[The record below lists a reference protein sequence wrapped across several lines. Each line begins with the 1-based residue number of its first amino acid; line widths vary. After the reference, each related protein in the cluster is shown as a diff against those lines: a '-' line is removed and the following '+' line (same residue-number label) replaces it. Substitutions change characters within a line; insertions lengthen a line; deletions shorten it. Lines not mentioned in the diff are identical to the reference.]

1 MADVLVKKR
10 ERKNDTVWE
19 YRFEVASVNGKR
31 QWISKSGFGTK
42 GEAKREGKQAQRLY
56 EQTGVA
62 VKPTDM
68 SFSDFLDYWIEHQ
81 CKLLCKQV
89 TIEGYEKKIRLY
101 IKPALGKYRLR
112 SIRKNNIQDFINK
125 MYNDGF
131 SRNTLTSIKGILS
144 KCFDYALED
153 DNGYITFNPCRNVTI
168 PKPTSAPQTKTRYEP
183 HVYIPSNMIDSIFNR
198 FPIGQ
203 PTHIPLLLGFRCG
216 LRLGEAYGCV
226 WEDIDFEKKTLSVNR
241 QVQWVSSKKIGRGGN
256 RRNDVEYGF
265 WYFSEPKYRSYRNID
280 LDDNLISILMNEKE
294 KQEISEKYYGE
305 LGYFTRYYADEMI
318 IHDGVVPDY
327 YPSPIN
333 KIGTDET
340 DYPINFV
347 CRRENGT
354 YISPRTMQHTSSVIH
369 NQLQFE
375 AFDYHSLRHTHTTML
390 IENGAPPIYVQKRLG
405 HKNLDTTL
413 NIYANHLTEKFK
425 EQGNMVLNNI
435 F

>member
-1 MADVLVKKR
+1 MMIGARNLLKKSNKLEGCHYYGADGVYNISEDEIDAKRLVKIQSAAGSNAAKAIYY
-10 ERKNDTVWE
+10 EVYTDNL
-19 YRFEVASVNGKR
+19 VASE
-31 QWISKSGFGTK
+31 IGTK
-42 GEAKREGKQAQRLY
+42 LTVSMNVY
-56 EQTGVA
+56 
-62 VKPTDM
+62 
-68 SFSDFLDYWIEHQ
+68 
-81 CKLLCKQV
+81 
-89 TIEGYEKKIRLY
+89 
-101 IKPALGKYRLR
+101 
-112 SIRKNNIQDFINK
+112 
-125 MYNDGF
+125 
-131 SRNTLTSIKGILS
+131 SRQSLS

-280 LDDNLISILMNEKE
+280 LDDDLISILMNEKE

>member
-1 MADVLVKKR
+1 MIDAGMAVDMTDLDFSGEVEKAVEALKDLQEAGKISDSINLDFDVDTAPIEDLQTYIDQLKN
-10 ERKNDTVWE
+10 ER
-19 YRFEVASVNGKR
+19 VN
-31 QWISKSGFGTK
+31 IDAETNP
-42 GEAKREGKQAQRLY
+42 EAAAALDELIAKC
-56 EQTGVA
+56 EQTYYA
-62 VKPTDM
+62 KINAETDG
-68 SFSDFLDYWIEHQ
+68 SLDTAIAIVE
-81 CKLLCKQV
+81 
-89 TIEGYEKKIRLY
+89 
-101 IKPALGKYRLR
+101 
-112 SIRKNNIQDFINK
+112 
-125 MYNDGF
+125 
-131 SRNTLTSIKGILS
+131 
-144 KCFDYALED
+144 
-153 DNGYITFNPCRNVTI
+153 
-168 PKPTSAPQTKTRYEP
+168 
-183 HVYIPSNMIDSIFNR
+183 
-198 FPIGQ
+198 

-280 LDDNLISILMNEKE
+280 LDDDLISILMNEKE